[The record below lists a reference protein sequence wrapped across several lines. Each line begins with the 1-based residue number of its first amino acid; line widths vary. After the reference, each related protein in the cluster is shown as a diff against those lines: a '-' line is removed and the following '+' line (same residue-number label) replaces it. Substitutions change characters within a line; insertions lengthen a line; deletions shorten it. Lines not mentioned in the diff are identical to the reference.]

1 MRILKTPVS
10 EFLSKVVFLMI
21 IIMPIMRYYNLWG
34 INTGFEATLKVIT
47 LIFLIL
53 ILLIPNRNIYYIP
66 AVQKSANK
74 YLMFAIYAILVS
86 LLSSGEQ
93 TLNFKVIFIFS
104 ALIISLLLYSKVD
117 FYSVFHIYSFF
128 VWLMIIICIL
138 QWILLLS
145 GHRVPFNLPGLEYT
159 DSWKQLESQ
168 IFGMNEYP
176 TALFSEKAHFCEYI
190 VPYIAFCLFSEDF
203 VRNHRIQKAVI
214 VSIMAIMS
222 VSGNGII
229 LVFLCWALYFTVFN
243 SYNAKNKVLLLAVGI
258 GIIILS
264 YILLT
269 QIDTVNTMLSMLFTN
284 NQYGYSKANY
294 RVYRGFDMFSRLP
307 ILQKFVGVGYYN
319 MESFAEAHNI
329 ISKLDTTWN
338 IYEYFSAFTQLLLYF
353 GIIGFILFFAHIVPL
368 FKKQSNLTKGLII
381 IFVAITLSSEI
392 LFQGFHMMY
401 LLLVLLSIQIN
412 EENKKYID
420 NSDI

>member
-1 MRILKTPVS
+1 LRILKTPVS

-34 INTGFEATLKVIT
+34 TNTGFEATLKVIT

-214 VSIMAIMS
+214 VSIVAIMS

-229 LVFLCWALYFTVFN
+229 LVFLCWTLYFTVFN
-243 SYNAKNKVLLLAVGI
+243 SYNAKNKVL
-258 GIIILS
+258 
-264 YILLT
+264 
-269 QIDTVNTMLSMLFTN
+269 
-284 NQYGYSKANY
+284 
-294 RVYRGFDMFSRLP
+294 
-307 ILQKFVGVGYYN
+307 
-319 MESFAEAHNI
+319 
-329 ISKLDTTWN
+329 
-338 IYEYFSAFTQLLLYF
+338 
-353 GIIGFILFFAHIVPL
+353 
-368 FKKQSNLTKGLII
+368 
-381 IFVAITLSSEI
+381 
-392 LFQGFHMMY
+392 
-401 LLLVLLSIQIN
+401 
-412 EENKKYID
+412 
-420 NSDI
+420 